1 MKALITLATLAL
13 IAASGPTLTHAQTPG
28 LNLANAG
35 YTAND
40 PAAAAR
46 AFQAALTAG
55 GLSDAQARG
64 VRLALS
70 DVLSQTGDTSGRVA
84 ALAPLATEMSYAV
97 QSRLAYGLD
106 AAKRPAE
113 AATAYAAAAGDAPT
127 PQARI
132 DMLRGR
138 IFALSSLSQ
147 AAETMATVQTLAT
160 EQVLSRDDAI
170 NLAYI
175 SVKFSDDRLAQGF
188 FARADTLQ
196 PLAGD
201 LALDAAYSA
210 QRVKDRDTTV
220 RYPKRSLDGAATGDP
235 SRRYQVRRGL
245 ADLSRRAG
253 ATASL
258 FYDDTGSQTG
268 RVPGAGSG
276 NLQAGTEAY
285 LRPLG
290 YNNGR
295 PVEVFVRAFETLD
308 SRLGDPTGSETVQ
321 GWIGARIK
329 PFASQNLIVE
339 GSRLVS
345 IGDRALDDWMVRAA
359 WSSTSGLDLRP
370 GSTATRMHQV
380 YVDVAHLTDAGATFA
395 VVDGRIGRS
404 YQPGGGNLILAP
416 FVGATLSYDSGLE
429 REAALSAGP
438 GVWLRLWIR
447 EDRYRAPLSYIDV
460 ALQYRVRL
468 AGDRRAEGLF
478 GNLSFAY

>member
-1 MKALITLATLAL
+1 MRPLITLAALTL
-13 IAASGPTLTHAQTPG
+13 IAAIGATPTHAQTPG

-35 YTAND
+35 YTASD

-46 AFQAALTAG
+46 AFQSALAAG

-70 DVLSQTGDTSGRVA
+70 DALSRTGDPSGRVA

-97 QSRLAYGLD
+97 QSRLAYALD
-106 AAKRPAE
+106 AAKRPTE
-113 AATAYAAAAGDAPT
+113 AANAYAAAAEDAPT
-127 PQARI
+127 PEARI
-132 DMLRGR
+132 AMLRGR
-138 IFALSSLSQ
+138 VFALSNLSQ
-147 AAETMATVQTLAT
+147 GAETLATVQKLAT
-160 EQVLSRDDAI
+160 EQSLGRDDAI

-175 SVKFSDDRLAQGF
+175 SVKFSDDRLAQAF
-188 FARADTLQ
+188 FARADTFQ
-196 PLAGD
+196 PLTGD

-210 QRVKDRDTTV
+210 QRVKDRDATV
-220 RYPKRSLDGAATGDP
+220 RYLKRSLDGAETGDP

-285 LRPLG
+285 FRPLG

-295 PVEVFVRAFETLD
+295 PVDVFVRAFETLD
-308 SRLGDPTGSETVQ
+308 SGRGDPTGSETVQ

-359 WSSTSGLDLRP
+359 WSSTSGLDLNP
-370 GSTATRMHQV
+370 GLAATRMHQI
-380 YVDVAHLTDAGATFA
+380 YVDVAHLTGAGATFA

-404 YQPGGGNLILAP
+404 YQTGGGNLILAP
-416 FVGATLSYDSGLE
+416 FVGATLSYDSGLK

-438 GVWLRLWIR
+438 GVWLRLWTR
-447 EDRYRAPLSYIDV
+447 EDRYRAPQSYIDI

>member
-1 MKALITLATLAL
+1 MKPLITLAALTL
-13 IAASGPTLTHAQTPG
+13 ITASGATPTHAQTPG

-35 YTAND
+35 YTASD
-40 PAAAAR
+40 PASAAR
-46 AFQAALTAG
+46 AFQAALAAG

-70 DVLSQTGDTSGRVA
+70 DALSQTGDTSGRVA
-84 ALAPLATEMSYAV
+84 ALAPLATEASYAV
-97 QSRLAYGLD
+97 QSRLAYALD

-113 AATAYAAAAGDAPT
+113 AASAYAAAAQDAQT
-127 PQARI
+127 SQARV

-138 IFALSSLSQ
+138 VFALSNLSQ
-147 AAETMATVQTLAT
+147 GAETLATVQKLAT
-160 EQVLSRDDAI
+160 EQGLNRDDAI

-210 QRVKDRDTTV
+210 QRVKDRDATE
-220 RYPKRSLDGAATGDP
+220 RYLKRSLDGEETGDP
-235 SRRYQVRRGL
+235 TRRYQVRRGL

-258 FYDDTGSQTG
+258 FYDETGSQAA

-276 NLQAGTEAY
+276 NLQVGTEAY
-285 LRPLG
+285 FRPLG
-290 YNNGR
+290 YNNGQ

-308 SRLGDPTGSETVQ
+308 SRRGDPTGSETVQ

-329 PFASQNLIVE
+329 PFASQNLIFE

-345 IGDRALDDWMVRAA
+345 IGARALDDWMVRAA
-359 WSSTSGLDLRP
+359 WSTTSGLDLHP
-370 GSTATRMHQV
+370 GIAATRMHQV
-380 YVDVAHLTDAGATFA
+380 YVDVAHLTDANATFA

-404 YQPGGGNLILAP
+404 YQPGGGSLILAP
-416 FVGATLSYDSGLE
+416 FVGATLSWDSSLA
-429 REAALSAGP
+429 REAALGIGP
-438 GVWLRLWIR
+438 GVWLRLWTR
-447 EDRYRAPLSYIDV
+447 QDRYRAPQSYIDV

-478 GNLSFAY
+478 GNVSFTY

>member
-1 MKALITLATLAL
+1 MKPFFTLAVLVL
-13 IAASGPTLTHAQTPG
+13 IASSGTTPTRAQTPG

-35 YTAND
+35 YAARD

-46 AFQAALTAG
+46 AFQAALAAG

-70 DVLSQTGDTSGRVA
+70 DVLSQTGDASGRIA

-106 AAKRPAE
+106 AARRPTE
-113 AATAYAAAAGDAPT
+113 AATAYAAAAADAPN
-127 PQARI
+127 PQARV

-138 IFALSSLSQ
+138 VFALSNLSQ
-147 AAETMATVQTLAT
+147 GAETLATVETLAT
-160 EQVLSRDDAI
+160 EPGLSRDDAI
-170 NLAYI
+170 NLAFI

-210 QRVKDRDTTV
+210 QRVKDRDATV
-220 RYPKRSLDGAATGDP
+220 RYLKLALGGEVTGDP

-253 ATASL
+253 ATAAM

-268 RVPGAGSG
+268 RIPGAGSG
-276 NLQAGTEAY
+276 NLQAGAEAY
-285 LRPLG
+285 FRPLG

-308 SRLGDPTGSETVQ
+308 SRRGDPTGSETVQ

-329 PFASQNLIVE
+329 PFANQNLILE

-359 WSSTSGLDLRP
+359 WSTTSGLDLHP
-370 GSTATRMHQV
+370 GRAIADMHQI
-380 YVDVAHLTDAGATFA
+380 YVDVAHLTGADATFA

-404 YQPGGGNLILAP
+404 YQPGGGSLILAP
-416 FVGATLSYDSGLE
+416 FVGATLSYDSGLA
-429 REAALSAGP
+429 REAALGVGP
-438 GVWLRLWIR
+438 GIWLRLWTR
-447 EDRYRAPLSYIDV
+447 QDRYRAPQSYIDV
-460 ALQYRVRL
+460 ALQYRMRL

-478 GNLSFAY
+478 GNVSFTY